1 VATTKI
7 KTAVNLTEA
16 PIVRLTWI
24 DAQADAG
31 WEEPKVD
38 LATCITVGFLVAETD
53 DGICV
58 AGTVSD
64 HLCNNVISI
73 PKSWIIDQQ
82 IEVKENEAPVS
93 KSKRTKPT
101 KVGSK
106 RVAKKVSPAKAG
118 RLSLNIDGSTR
129 RGRKAQSPC

>member
-1 VATTKI
+1 MATTKV
-7 KTAVNLTEA
+7 KLTNLTEA

-53 DGICV
+53 DGVCV

-82 IEVKENEAPVS
+82 IEVKEDEAPVS
-93 KSKRTKPT
+93 KSKGKKPA
-101 KVGSK
+101 KVGSST
-106 RVAKKVSPAKAG
+106 APKKISPAKAG
-118 RLSLNIDGSTR
+118 RLSVNFNGSKR
-129 RGRKAQSPC
+129 S

>member
-1 VATTKI
+1 MATAKV
-7 KTAVNLTEA
+7 KVAVNLTEA
-16 PIVRLTWI
+16 PVVRLTWI

-53 DGICV
+53 DGVCV

-82 IEVKENEAPVS
+82 LEVKDEAPVS
-93 KSKRTKPT
+93 KSKGKKPA
-101 KVGSK
+101 KVGSIGT
-106 RVAKKVSPAKAG
+106 AKKVSPAKAG
-118 RLSLNIDGSTR
+118 RLSVNVDGSRR